1 MAYVKYTKTATF
13 LFPFIGIP
21 KSIFSCN
28 VKNSFGST
36 KFTTRFHNAYIG
48 DCQIEDYKEGFVFV
62 VVKAFQDVDFQCFY
76 DTMTAF
82 ENHVDDY
89 ERGNFIVFV
98 YSVLDKFM
106 ADYNLVM
113 DGQYSK
119 VSADA
124 KKAIL
129 QNNFFS
135 GKPYTLPLILNKSE
149 ALKNSWEKRLD
160 ANLYDQEVWS
170 IIMPE
175 KEKMC
180 DEILEELVEGG
191 KLKPTGE
198 FEK

>member
-1 MAYVKYTKTATF
+1 MAYVRYTKTATF
-13 LFPFIGIP
+13 LFPLIGIP

-36 KFTTRFHNAYIG
+36 KFTTRFYNAYIG
-48 DCQIEDYKEGFVFV
+48 DCQVDNYKEGFVFV

-89 ERGNFIVFV
+89 ERGKYVVFV
-98 YSVLDKFM
+98 YSILDKFM
-106 ADYNLVM
+106 PDYKLVM

-135 GKPYTLPLILNKSE
+135 GRPHTLPLILNK
-149 ALKNSWEKRLD
+149 AVGLKIGWEKRLD
-160 ANLYDQEVWS
+160 ANLYDQEVWP
-170 IIMPE
+170 IITPE

-191 KLKPTGE
+191 NLKPTGE
-198 FEK
+198 FER